1 MTAAFFRR
9 EWSPKSQSGDG
20 GLWSVGDVIGLLR
33 QLNRKRPT
41 HAGGADRKNGSR
53 SGVRPTS
60 ELGSATVADEARTLN
75 ETA

>member
-33 QLNRKRPT
+33 KLNRKRST
-41 HAGGADRKNGSR
+41 HAVGADCENGRRSR
-53 SGVRPTS
+53 LRPMS
-60 ELGSATVADEARTLN
+60 KLGSATVAREARTLN
-75 ETA
+75 EMA